1 LPSHV
6 PIPLYRPWVVEAV
19 APVPF
24 LPLPSDLAA
33 PVPGEMPARQR
44 RKLWELAPHLY
55 CSIIGTCL
63 STTELRKAV
72 AKFKGHE
79 LKGLSDLAIHE
90 EAVKAAAH
98 HDVAGRLLQKALDR
112 RHEAT
117 IKRFHKAQ
125 DIDAVR
131 LLWEAALRSGD
142 IPGAYWA
149 ALTHWASTP
158 ELIKAAFADV
168 HMLSHLVGAA
178 NRADIRR
185 LTALEAE
192 RAELAL
198 KVEKQQTQLREAIVT
213 RDATIQRLNSV
224 LAQKIAQERSVAPNP
239 RPHEQADEIMALREL
254 VAALQ
259 QHLATEV
266 GRRERTEQ
274 RHAMLRATLSEA
286 QTALRD
292 ANAQVQQL
300 RDELAAAEA
309 QFSLPQGAD
318 AESQSPL
325 SAHLK
330 GARLLYVG
338 GRHGHIHHIRAFVEE
353 AQAEFLHH
361 DGGVEE
367 RKGLL
372 AGIVSRADAVFFPVD
387 CVSHDTVAVV
397 KRLCRQTGKPY
408 LPLRST
414 SLTSFI
420 AAVRRFERP
429 GLEGA
434 SLTSLDNGG

>member
-1 LPSHV
+1 MPLLSPS
-6 PIPLYRPWVVEAV
+6 
-19 APVPF
+19 
-24 LPLPSDLAA
+24 SDLAA
-33 PVPGEMPARQR
+33 PVPGETPTRQR
-44 RKLWELAPHLY
+44 RKLWELASHLY
-55 CSIIGTCL
+55 CSIVGTCL
-63 STTELRKAV
+63 NTAELRKVV

-79 LKGLSDLAIHE
+79 LKGFSDLAIHE

-98 HDVAGRLLQKALDR
+98 HDAASRLLHKALDR

-125 DIDAVR
+125 DTEAVR
-131 LLWEAALRSGD
+131 LLWEEALRSGD

-149 ALTHWASTP
+149 LLTHWASPP
-158 ELIKAAFADV
+158 ELIKSAFADV

-185 LTALEAE
+185 LTALDAE

-213 RDATIQRLNSV
+213 RDATIRRLNGM
-224 LAQKIAQERSVAPNP
+224 LAEKIAQERSVAPNP
-239 RPHEQADEIMALREL
+239 RPQARPDEIIALREL

-266 GRRERTEQ
+266 ARRERAEQ
-274 RHAMLRATLSEA
+274 RHAALRATLSET
-286 QTALRD
+286 QTALHD
-292 ANAQVQQL
+292 ANTQAQQL

-309 QFSLPQGAD
+309 QLAPPQGAD
-318 AESQSPL
+318 ADDPRPL
-325 SAHLK
+325 PASLK

-338 GRHGHIHHIRAFVEE
+338 GRHGHIQRIRAFVEE

-367 RKGLL
+367 RKGML
-372 AGIVSRADAVFFPVD
+372 AGIVSRADAIFFPVD
-387 CVSHDTVAVV
+387 CISHDSVAVL

-420 AAVRRFERP
+420 AALRRFDGPE
-429 GLEGA
+429 LEE
-434 SLTSLDNGG
+434 SLLT

>member
-1 LPSHV
+1 MPSHV
-6 PIPLYRPWVVEAV
+6 PIPLYRPWVVETV
-19 APVPF
+19 APM
-24 LPLPSDLAA
+24 PLLSPSSDLAA
-33 PVPGEMPARQR
+33 PVPGETPTRQR
-44 RKLWELAPHLY
+44 RKLWELASHLY
-55 CSIIGTCL
+55 CSIVGTCL
-63 STTELRKAV
+63 NTAELRKVV

-79 LKGLSDLAIHE
+79 LKGFSELAIHE

-98 HDVAGRLLQKALDR
+98 HDAASRLLHKALDR

-125 DIDAVR
+125 DTEAVR
-131 LLWEAALRSGD
+131 LLWEEALRSGD

-149 ALTHWASTP
+149 LLTHWASPP
-158 ELIKAAFADV
+158 ELIKSAFADV

-178 NRADIRR
+178 NRADIRH
-185 LTALEAE
+185 LAALDAE

-213 RDATIQRLNSV
+213 RDATIRRLNGM
-224 LAQKIAQERSVAPNP
+224 LAEKIAQERSVAPNP
-239 RPHEQADEIMALREL
+239 RPQARPDEIIALREL

-266 GRRERTEQ
+266 ARRERAEQ
-274 RHAMLRATLSEA
+274 RHAALRATLSET
-286 QTALRD
+286 QTALHD
-292 ANAQVQQL
+292 ANTQAQQL

-309 QFSLPQGAD
+309 QLAPPQGAD
-318 AESQSPL
+318 ADDPRPL
-325 SAHLK
+325 PASLK

-338 GRHGHIHHIRAFVEE
+338 GRHGHIQRIRAFVEE

-367 RKGLL
+367 RKGML
-372 AGIVSRADAVFFPVD
+372 AGIVSRADAIFFPVD
-387 CVSHDTVAVV
+387 CISHDSVAVL

-420 AAVRRFERP
+420 AALRRFDGPE
-429 GLEGA
+429 LEE
-434 SLTSLDNGG
+434 SLLT

>member
-1 LPSHV
+1 MPSHV
-6 PIPLYRPWVVEAV
+6 PIPLCRPWVVDAV

-24 LPLPSDLAA
+24 LSPSSDLAT
-33 PVPGEMPARQR
+33 PVPGETPTRQR
-44 RKLWELAPHLY
+44 RKLWELASHLY
-55 CSIIGTCL
+55 CSIVGTCL
-63 STTELRKAV
+63 STTELRKVV

-125 DIDAVR
+125 DIEAVR
-131 LLWEAALRSGD
+131 ILWEEALRSGD

-149 ALTHWASTP
+149 TLTHWASTP

-178 NRADIRR
+178 NRADIQR
-185 LTALEAE
+185 LAVLEGE

-198 KVEKQQTQLREAIVT
+198 KVEKQQIQLRESIVA
-213 RDATIQRLNSV
+213 RDATIRRLNSV
-224 LAQKIAQERSVAPNP
+224 LAQKIAQERSATPNP
-239 RPHEQADEIMALREL
+239 RPQEQADEIVALREL

-266 GRRERTEQ
+266 MRRERMEQ
-274 RHAMLRATLSEA
+274 RQALLRATLSET
-286 QTALRD
+286 QTALHE
-292 ANAQVQQL
+292 AHTQAQQL
-300 RDELAAAEA
+300 RDELVAAEA
-309 QFSLPQGAD
+309 QLSPPQATDVDSQRTLPAY
-318 AESQSPL
+318 
-325 SAHLK
+325 LK

-338 GRHGHIHHIRAFVEE
+338 GRPGHISRIRAFVEE

-372 AGIVSRADAVFFPVD
+372 AGIVSRADAIFFPVD
-387 CVSHDTVAVV
+387 CISHDTVAVL
-397 KRLCRQTGKPY
+397 KRLCR
-408 LPLRST
+408 
-414 SLTSFI
+414 
-420 AAVRRFERP
+420 
-429 GLEGA
+429 
-434 SLTSLDNGG
+434 

>member
-1 LPSHV
+1 M
-6 PIPLYRPWVVEAV
+6 
-19 APVPF
+19 PV
-24 LPLPSDLAA
+24 
-33 PVPGEMPARQR
+33 RQR
-44 RKLWELAPHLY
+44 RKLWELAAHLY
-55 CSIIGTCL
+55 CSIVGTCL
-63 STTELRKAV
+63 STTELRKVV

-79 LKGLSDLAIHE
+79 LKGFSELAIHE

-98 HDVAGRLLQKALDR
+98 HDVAGRLLHKALDR

-125 DIDAVR
+125 DTDAVR
-131 LLWEAALRSGD
+131 LLWEEAQRSGD

-149 ALTHWASTP
+149 LLTHWASTP
-158 ELIKAAFADV
+158 DLIKSAFADV

-185 LTALEAE
+185 LAALEAE

-198 KVEKQQTQLREAIVT
+198 KVEKQQTQLREAIVA
-213 RDATIQRLNSV
+213 RDATIRRLNGV
-224 LAQKIAQERSVAPNP
+224 LAQKIAQERSATPNP
-239 RPHEQADEIMALREL
+239 RPQEQADESMALREL

-259 QHLATEV
+259 QRLATE
-266 GRRERTEQ
+266 GARRERTEQ
-274 RHAMLRATLSEA
+274 RHAMLRTTLSEA

-292 ANAQVQQL
+292 ANAQAQQL
-300 RDELAAAEA
+300 RDELVAAEA
-309 QFSLPQGAD
+309 QLLPPQGAE
-318 AESQSPL
+318 AESQRTLPAS
-325 SAHLK
+325 LK

-353 AQAEFLHH
+353 AQAEFLYH

-372 AGIVSRADAVFFPVD
+372 AGIVSRADAIFFPVD
-387 CVSHDTVAVV
+387 CISHDTVAVV

-420 AAVRRFERP
+420 AALHRFEWP
-429 GLEGA
+429 ALEGP
-434 SLTSLDNGG
+434 SLT